1 MKKGMHVMAVLLAG
15 MIFLQIGFM
24 ICCYQNYL
32 DKMDILNRVAVSDA
46 QSGLD
51 TAIEILKAEDVK
63 NTENTKKTDKT
74 LVLEQYGYRQ
84 SLRNR
89 YFARFLKQCLF
100 LTAGTALF
108 LAVFLTVL
116 YVREKQENKRNQVY
130 LKSLGQYLDG
140 FREAG
145 MRQQASE
152 AYPELPVPKGCEAE
166 AESIRGQLEMLQAQL
181 WEVQKQAFTEKE
193 RTKSLVT
200 DLSHQLKTP
209 LSSVMLYRDML
220 EAPLEPEQQKAF
232 LSKMKI
238 QMEKMD
244 WMVSSL
250 FKMVWLEQGAMQF
263 EAADT
268 PLKNTLLLAVNTVY
282 EKAEKKNIRIV
293 MEPFEDRILLHNRKW
308 TAEVFSNLLEN
319 AVKYSAADSRIE
331 ISVCPLELV
340 TEIRISDH
348 GIGIHPEELVAVFG
362 RFYRSK
368 EAENQ
373 EGAGIGLYLAR
384 LILEQEKGYLTVVS
398 EHGKGSAFSVYLQN
412 GQDTA
417 GKKEQGG
424 AHE

>member
-1 MKKGMHVMAVLLAG
+1 MYGILFAAGALAG
-15 MIFLQIGFM
+15 LLPAVFVQWCVRQKI
-24 ICCYQNYL
+24 YQ
-32 DKMDILNRVAVSDA
+32 KMDHL
-46 QSGLD
+46 LD
-51 TAIEILKAEDVK
+51 QIAER
-63 NTENTKKTDKT
+63 EP
-74 LVLEQYGYRQ
+74 
-84 SLRNR
+84 
-89 YFARFLKQCLF
+89 
-100 LTAGTALF
+100 
-108 LAVFLTVL
+108 
-116 YVREKQENKRNQVY
+116 VR
-130 LKSLGQYLDG
+130 LSG
-140 FREAG
+140 FREGGFSSLENKAV
-145 MRQQASE
+145 QVQEAFEYELCQA
-152 AYPELPVPKGCEAE
+152 AA
-166 AESIRGQLEMLQAQL
+166 
-181 WEVQKQAFTEKE
+181 EKE
-193 RTKSLVT
+193 QVKSLVSNM
-200 DLSHQLKTP
+200 SHQLKTP

-220 EAPLEPEQQKAF
+220 EASLEPEQQKAF

-368 EAENQ
+368 EAEDQ
-373 EGAGIGLYLAR
+373 EGAGIGLYLAK

-398 EHGKGSAFSVYLQN
+398 EHGKGSVFSVYLQN